1 MSRGNKS
8 TGKLIF
14 SILFLIVCLGG
25 SYCVFKGI
33 NPFNKEQ
40 VQEVIEPKKESLSD
54 YTFED
59 LSEVSRNVAKMKNQ
73 DDINNYLRE
82 NFLLDIAYQPT
93 SELIHVE
100 TKDGRDLT
108 FRFIGYNHDV
118 DSNDKVV
125 GLTFM
130 CANPCTMR
138 YMNEDGTTDGSWKD
152 SDLRAYLN
160 NEFINLL
167 PEDLSSNIKT
177 VVKTTNNANC
187 KLNSLGDTSTTE
199 DKLWLLS
206 ASEVCGRISWYSS
219 EQTYGSIHNTSIDDL
234 MNKEGSQYEYFKVN
248 GVTDKSDTHNVL
260 LMKYANQGCAW
271 WYRSPHAYEFNSN
284 SVGEYNAD
292 NDSYFYSVMSS
303 GFPFSWS
310 APETNQGVVF
320 GFCI

>member
-1 MSRGNKS
+1 MV
-8 TGKLIF
+8 F
-14 SILFLIVCLGG
+14 SILFLVLSLGG
-25 SYCVFKGI
+25 FYCVYNGV
-33 NPFNKEQ
+33 NPFSKEQ
-40 VQEVIEPKKESLSD
+40 VQEVIEPKKQSLSD

-59 LSEVSRNVAKMKNQ
+59 LSEVSKNVVKMKNQ

-93 SELIHVE
+93 NELIHVE

-118 DSNDKVV
+118 DSDGNVI

-130 CANPCTMR
+130 CANPCAMR
-138 YMNEDGTTDGSWKD
+138 YMNENGSTEGSWKD

-160 NEFINLL
+160 DEFINLL

-187 KLNSLGDTSTTE
+187 KVNGLGDTSTTQ

-206 ASEVCGRISWYSS
+206 ASEVCGQIKWYSS
-219 EQTYGSIHNTSIDDL
+219 EQTYGNIHNTSIDDI
-234 MNKEGSQYEYFKVN
+234 MNKEGSQYEYFKTN
-248 GVTDKSDTHNVL
+248 GVTDTSDKHGVL
-260 LMKYANQGCAW
+260 SMTYADQPATW
-271 WYRSPHAYEFNSN
+271 WYRSPHAYESDTVEGSF
-284 SVGEYNAD
+284 
-292 NDSYFYSVMSS
+292 FYSVMDT
-303 GFPFSWS
+303 GYPFGYFP
-310 APETNQGVVF
+310 PNTNQGVVF